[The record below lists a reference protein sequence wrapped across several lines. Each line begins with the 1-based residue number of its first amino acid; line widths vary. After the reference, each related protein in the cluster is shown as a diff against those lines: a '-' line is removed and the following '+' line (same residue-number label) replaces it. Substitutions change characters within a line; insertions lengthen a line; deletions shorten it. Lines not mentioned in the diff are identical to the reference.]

1 MSYYIIN
8 QMLNVITKKKAGKD
22 TYNKKTLTGPTNC
35 KKTTRHHGH
44 LTLCAKSRKTND
56 AKSKNGQKPQF
67 GQFFLTISRS
77 NIFKLQFFLKNSF
90 QSK

>member
-1 MSYYIIN
+1 MSYYIIK

-67 GQFFLTISRS
+67 GQFFFDDFEVKYLQIA
-77 NIFKLQFFLKNSF
+77 IFSEK
-90 QSK
+90 

>member
-1 MSYYIIN
+1 
-8 QMLNVITKKKAGKD
+8 MLNVITKKKAGKD

-67 GQFFLTISRS
+67 GQFFFDDSRS